1 MENIKP
7 ILESAGALYGF
18 NQTQLKPLPGGHI
31 SHVYGFDQ
39 DSRSY
44 VLDREIYARAKE
56 AHRK

>member
-7 ILESAGALYGF
+7 ILESAGPLYGF

-44 VLDREIYARAKE
+44 VLDREIYA
-56 AHRK
+56 